1 MRCKKMKKNKFV
13 LVNHSILD
21 FEEFKKDFCEL
32 AASFKPEIFEV
43 AGKYGFKLIKI
54 GSRSELNNLAVFY
67 NEQLDMQLVVVVKKK
82 SPPEFV

>member
-1 MRCKKMKKNKFV
+1 MKKNLFV

-21 FEEFKKDFCEL
+21 FDVFREDFHKL
-32 AASFKPEIFEV
+32 AASIKPEIFEV

-54 GSRSELNNLAVFY
+54 GSRSELNNMAVFY
-67 NEQLDMQLVVVVKKK
+67 NEKLDMQLVVAMKKK